1 MKIAIVGSRG
11 LCVEDIGKYL
21 PDSVTE
27 IISGGARGIDTQARE
42 YAHANGIKLTEI
54 LPEYEKYG
62 RGAPLRRN
70 LRIIDSA
77 DEVLALWDG
86 RSRGTGDVIEKCRL
100 RGKRITVYIVANE
113 KACKG

>member
-21 PDSVTE
+21 PCGITE

-42 YAHANGIKLTEI
+42 YARANGIRLTEI

-62 RGAPLRRN
+62 RAAPLRRN

-86 RSRGTGDVIEKCRL
+86 HSSGTRYVIEQCKK
-100 RGKRITVYIVANE
+100 RGKKVSVYTLNE
-113 KACKG
+113 SCGTD